1 MTAGRSVVQ
10 DVATTRRTAM
20 QTDRSENDESRQPTA
35 TPKSDESAN
44 STTENRG
51 EATGRDHGLRGNA
64 TIGTVRG
71 TAGGTRNR
79 AAVGGSGAGIG
90 RHGNL
95 TGGGVGAGGG
105 GAAAGEKGKKKEDEM
120 LTTKTGGAY
129 IPPAR
134 LR

>member
-79 AAVGGSGAGIG
+79 AAVGGSAAGIG

-95 TGGGVGAGGG
+95 TPRRPNGKLERVVVVVLVVGVLLLVRRGRRRR
-105 GAAAGEKGKKKEDEM
+105 
-120 LTTKTGGAY
+120 T
-129 IPPAR
+129 R
-134 LR
+134 C